1 MTNDE
6 LKRYLEAVEYDIG
19 AGLPG
24 AEMEYALGQEVLRL
38 RAQLAQA
45 QPLLDAAVAYY
56 CDLGPDADA
65 TDVFE
70 KLCEYGAAFIA
81 SRAQAAS
88 AAKG

>member
-24 AEMEYALGQEVLRL
+24 AETEYALGQEVLHL

-45 QPLLDAAVAYY
+45 QPLLDAAVMWMASNSNESRDASAKMKIAAAAY
-56 CDLGPDADA
+56 
-65 TDVFE
+65 V
-70 KLCEYGAAFIA
+70 
-81 SRAQAAS
+81 RAQAAS